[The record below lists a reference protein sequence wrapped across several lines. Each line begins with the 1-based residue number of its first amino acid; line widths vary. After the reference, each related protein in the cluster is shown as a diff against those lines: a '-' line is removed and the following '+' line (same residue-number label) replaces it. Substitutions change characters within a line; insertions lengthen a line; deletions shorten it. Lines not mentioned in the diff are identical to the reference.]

1 MTSADQLVVLTP
13 APPDEKF
20 WRKYSREFEF
30 PISLLS
36 SLFLMSLAFGLLA
49 LFLILAVGPP
59 REKRLPPMMM
69 VDGGTG
75 DSGEGMINAGG
86 GPGDDKKAE
95 ATTPTP
101 ELAQTPDATPTALP
115 DLKQQPTEA
124 PSVESNSESSTATP
138 DSFARL
144 EEALQARLK
153 EDNGKNGVRGPG
165 DGTNGTNKGESGT
178 GADATRARSLRWS
191 MKFITSSGRDYLDQL
206 NAMGA
211 VVMVGVPPDK
221 KQLMIFRDLKNP
233 RPGTMATESDLAR
246 FSGQVQF
253 YDTKRD
259 SARDVGAALGLDFV
273 PDSFWAIFPRG
284 IEDEMARLERQHQNL
299 RPEQIVQTRFKVE
312 VSNGKYKLSVFEQ
325 VRK

>member
-20 WRKYSREFEF
+20 WRRYSREFEF

-75 DSGEGMINAGG
+75 DFGEGTVNAGG
-86 GPGDDKKAE
+86 AAGDERKAD
-95 ATTPTP
+95 ATTPTAD
-101 ELAQTPDATPTALP
+101 LAEKVDANTTALP
-115 DLKQQPTEA
+115 DVKVPPTTA
-124 PSVESNSESSTATP
+124 PSVESNDDSSSATP
-138 DSFARL
+138 NSFAKL
-144 EEALQARLK
+144 EEALQAKLR
-153 EDNGKNGVRGPG
+153 EGGGKGGAAGKG
-165 DGTNGTNKGESGT
+165 DGSGDKPGESGT

-206 NAMGA
+206 SAMGA

-284 IEDEMARLERQHQNL
+284 IEEEMARLERQHQNL

-312 VSNGKYKLSVFEQ
+312 ISNGKYKLSVFEQ